1 LTLLDQDAFTTG
13 NVTGTNCEFEAAAVV
28 GA

>member
-1 LTLLDQDAFTTG
+1 LTLLDQDAFRTG
-13 NVTGTNCEFEAAAVV
+13 NVTGTNRELVAAAVV